1 MYNLEQI
8 ITQQND
14 IKEQID
20 KYNKDLVLYKNSH
33 TEKFIEFK
41 SLQHEL
47 KDELRSANKDEDK
60 IANLN
65 LKIKDMGN
73 QVSFMLGQVQEI
85 TANIDSLKNEQE
97 NLKEQL
103 LENPE
108 VKMAVYAEEKRR
120 VQELKDAKIIEKREL
135 DQLIASNP
143 KDISEIPVGI
153 LKEISNDPL
162 YKKYD
167 EQISNFTELVANAS
181 NPRAKI
187 SLEKKL
193 RTLQQ
198 QKEELIISK
207 IKEMSSDLQNSIR
220 IYDTE
225 LNTLNVK
232 EAKVVLD
239 RNSESTRAKVE
250 AFVNPDFDID
260 DVSDENKE
268 KEQKKEQEKEKTE
281 FSNTQET
288 KEEINKEKEEIDEAQ
303 STKEEISNSSE
314 EKVYS
319 ASEDRKI
326 ELIEND
332 VNNLPVKTGFFSK
345 FKNKLE
351 KAKEWFK
358 NKVTNFRTSLE
369 KYAKNEKNEIEDLN
383 KVDESDLLNI
393 DNLNNNN
400 DNLEE
405 KGKEAEKEEFTVNMP
420 NFEEDQLNRDTEEVK
435 IVEEKNIEQ
444 NQIDDTEV
452 SSSNYTQDEI
462 LSNDDIRKKIEE
474 YMNNLDKKQKELNN
488 KSRAKDQEKV
498 EDGKEDKT
506 KKQDEIEK

>member
-47 KDELRSANKDEDK
+47 KDEQRSANRDEDK

-73 QVSFMLGQVQEI
+73 QVSFMLSQVQEI

-167 EQISNFTELVANAS
+167 EQISNFTELAANAS
-181 NPRAKI
+181 NPRAKT
-187 SLEKKL
+187 SLQNKL

-250 AFVNPDFDID
+250 AFVNPDFNID
-260 DVSDENKE
+260 DVSDEN
-268 KEQKKEQEKEKTE
+268 KEQEKEKTE

-288 KEEINKEKEEIDEAQ
+288 KEETNKEKEKIDEVQ

-314 EKVYS
+314 EKIYS

-332 VNNLPVKTGFFSK
+332 VNNLPVKAGFFSK

-405 KGKEAEKEEFTVNMP
+405 KGKEVEKEEFTVNMP
-420 NFEEDQLNRDTEEVK
+420 HFEKDQLNRDTEEVE
-435 IVEEKNIEQ
+435 IVEENNIEQ

-488 KSRAKDQEKV
+488 KSKAKEQEKV
-498 EDGKEDKT
+498 EDGKEDKS
-506 KKQDEIEK
+506 KMQDEIEK

>member
-20 KYNKDLVLYKNSH
+20 KYNKELVLYKNSH

-73 QVSFMLGQVQEI
+73 QVSFVLGQVQEI

-167 EQISNFTELVANAS
+167 EQISNFTELAANAS

-268 KEQKKEQEKEKTE
+268 KEQEQEKEKTE

-332 VNNLPVKTGFFSK
+332 VNNLPVKAGFFSK
-345 FKNKLE
+345 FKNKIE

-358 NKVTNFRTSLE
+358 NKVTNFREYLE
-369 KYAKNEKNEIEDLN
+369 KYTKNEKNEIEDLN

-405 KGKEAEKEEFTVNMP
+405 KGKEVEKEEFTVNMP
-420 NFEEDQLNRDTEEVK
+420 HFEEDQLNRDTEEVE
-435 IVEEKNIEQ
+435 IVEENNIEQ

-498 EDGKEDKT
+498 EDGKEDKA
-506 KKQDEIEK
+506 KMQDEIEK

>member
-20 KYNKDLVLYKNSH
+20 KYNKELVLYKNSH
-33 TEKFIEFK
+33 AEKFIEFK

-85 TANIDSLKNEQE
+85 NANIDSLKNEQE

-120 VQELKDAKIIEKREL
+120 VQKLKDAKIIKKREL

-167 EQISNFTELVANAS
+167 ERISNFSELAANAS
-181 NPRAKI
+181 NPRARS
-187 SLEKKL
+187 SLQKQL

-207 IKEMSSDLQNSIR
+207 LKEMSSDLQNSIR

-239 RNSESTRAKVE
+239 RNSESTRSKVE

-268 KEQKKEQEKEKTE
+268 KEKEQEKEKTE

-288 KEEINKEKEEIDEAQ
+288 KEETNKQKEEIDETQ

-332 VNNLPVKTGFFSK
+332 VNNLPVKAGFFSK

-358 NKVTNFRTSLE
+358 NKVTNFREYLE
-369 KYAKNEKNEIEDLN
+369 KYTKNEKNEIEDLN
-383 KVDESDLLNI
+383 KVNESDLLNI

-405 KGKEAEKEEFTVNMP
+405 KGKEVEKEEFTVNVP
-420 NFEEDQLNRDTEEVK
+420 PFEEEIENEDINKEQDNKQTEL
-435 IVEEKNIEQ
+435 
-444 NQIDDTEV
+444 DDVEV
-452 SSSNYTQDEI
+452 SSSKYTQEEI
-462 LSNDDIRKKIEE
+462 LDNDDIRKKIEE

-488 KSRAKDQEKV
+488 KSKAKE
-498 EDGKEDKT
+498 
-506 KKQDEIEK
+506 QDEIEK

>member
-1 MYNLEQI
+1 
-8 ITQQND
+8 
-14 IKEQID
+14 
-20 KYNKDLVLYKNSH
+20 
-33 TEKFIEFK
+33 
-41 SLQHEL
+41 
-47 KDELRSANKDEDK
+47 
-60 IANLN
+60 
-65 LKIKDMGN
+65 MGN

-85 TANIDSLKNEQE
+85 NANIDSLKNEQE

-120 VQELKDAKIIEKREL
+120 VQELKDAKILEKREL

-167 EQISNFTELVANAS
+167 EQISNFTELAANAS
-181 NPRAKI
+181 NPRAKT
-187 SLEKKL
+187 SLQNKL

-207 IKEMSSDLQNSIR
+207 LKEMSSDLQNSIR

-268 KEQKKEQEKEKTE
+268 KEQEQEKEKTE

-288 KEEINKEKEEIDEAQ
+288 KEETNKEKEKINETQ

-332 VNNLPVKTGFFSK
+332 VNNLPVKAGFFSK

-358 NKVTNFRTSLE
+358 NKVTNFREYLE
-369 KYAKNEKNEIEDLN
+369 KYTKNEKNEIEDLN

-405 KGKEAEKEEFTVNMP
+405 KGKEIEKEEFTVNMP
-420 NFEEDQLNRDTEEVK
+420 PFEEEIENEDINKEQDNKQTEL
-435 IVEEKNIEQ
+435 
-444 NQIDDTEV
+444 DDVEV
-452 SSSNYTQDEI
+452 SSSKYTQEEI
-462 LSNDDIRKKIEE
+462 LDNNDIRKKIEE
-474 YMNNLDKKQKELNN
+474 YMNNLDKKQKEINN
-488 KSRAKDQEKV
+488 KSKAKE
-498 EDGKEDKT
+498 
-506 KKQDEIEK
+506 QDEIEK

>member
-20 KYNKDLVLYKNSH
+20 KYNKELVLYKNSH

-47 KDELRSANKDEDK
+47 KDEQRSANKDEDK

-73 QVSFMLGQVQEI
+73 QVSFMLSQVKEI

-167 EQISNFTELVANAS
+167 EQISNFTELAANAS
-181 NPRAKI
+181 NPRAKT

-198 QKEELIISK
+198 QKEKLIISK
-207 IKEMSSDLQNSIR
+207 LKEMSSDLQNSIR

-239 RNSESTRAKVE
+239 RHSESTRAKVE

-260 DVSDENKE
+260 DISDENKE
-268 KEQKKEQEKEKTE
+268 KDKEKDQEQEKEKTE
-281 FSNTQET
+281 SSNTQET
-288 KEEINKEKEEIDEAQ
+288 KEETNKEKEEIDEAQ

-332 VNNLPVKTGFFSK
+332 VNNLPVKAGFFSK
-345 FKNKLE
+345 FKNKIE

-358 NKVTNFRTSLE
+358 NTIANFRESLE
-369 KYAKNEKNEIEDLN
+369 KYSKNEKNEIEDLN

-405 KGKEAEKEEFTVNMP
+405 KGKEEEKEEFTVNVP
-420 NFEEDQLNRDTEEVK
+420 PFEEEIENEDINKEQDNKQTEL
-435 IVEEKNIEQ
+435 
-444 NQIDDTEV
+444 DDAEV
-452 SSSNYTQDEI
+452 SSSKYTQEEI
-462 LSNDDIRKKIEE
+462 LDNDDIRKKIEE

-488 KSRAKDQEKV
+488 KSKAKE
-498 EDGKEDKT
+498 
-506 KKQDEIEK
+506 QDEIEK

>member
-20 KYNKDLVLYKNSH
+20 KYNKELVLYKNSH

-120 VQELKDAKIIEKREL
+120 VQELKDAKILEKREL

-167 EQISNFTELVANAS
+167 EQISNFTELAANAS

-232 EAKVVLD
+232 EAKVVLG

-250 AFVNPDFDID
+250 AFVNPDFNID
-260 DVSDENKE
+260 DVSDEN
-268 KEQKKEQEKEKTE
+268 KEQEKEKTE

-288 KEEINKEKEEIDEAQ
+288 KEETNKEKEKIDEAQ

-332 VNNLPVKTGFFSK
+332 VNNLPVKSGFFSK

-405 KGKEAEKEEFTVNMP
+405 KGKEVEKEEFTVNIP
-420 NFEEDQLNRDTEEVK
+420 HFEEDQLNRDTEEVE
-435 IVEEKNIEQ
+435 IVEENNIEQ

-488 KSRAKDQEKV
+488 KSKAKE
-498 EDGKEDKT
+498 
-506 KKQDEIEK
+506 QDEIEK

>member
-20 KYNKDLVLYKNSH
+20 KYNKELVLYKNSH

-120 VQELKDAKIIEKREL
+120 VQELKDAKILEKREL

-167 EQISNFTELVANAS
+167 EQISNFTELAANAS

-250 AFVNPDFDID
+250 AFVNPDFNID
-260 DVSDENKE
+260 DVSDENK
-268 KEQKKEQEKEKTE
+268 
-281 FSNTQET
+281 
-288 KEEINKEKEEIDEAQ
+288 IDEAQ

-319 ASEDRKI
+319 ASGDRKI

-332 VNNLPVKTGFFSK
+332 VNNLPVKAGFFSK

-405 KGKEAEKEEFTVNMP
+405 KGKEVEKEEFTVNIP
-420 NFEEDQLNRDTEEVK
+420 HFEEDQLNRDTEEVE
-435 IVEEKNIEQ
+435 IVEENNIEQ

-488 KSRAKDQEKV
+488 KSKAKE
-498 EDGKEDKT
+498 
-506 KKQDEIEK
+506 QDEIEK

>member
-20 KYNKDLVLYKNSH
+20 KYNKELVLYKNSH

-120 VQELKDAKIIEKREL
+120 VQELKDAKILEKREL

-167 EQISNFTELVANAS
+167 EQISNFTELAANAS

-250 AFVNPDFDID
+250 AFVNPDFNID
-260 DVSDENKE
+260 DVSDEN
-268 KEQKKEQEKEKTE
+268 KEQEKEKTE

-288 KEEINKEKEEIDEAQ
+288 KEETNKEKEKIDEAQ

-332 VNNLPVKTGFFSK
+332 VNNLPVKAGFFSK

-393 DNLNNNN
+393 DN
-400 DNLEE
+400 
-405 KGKEAEKEEFTVNMP
+405 
-420 NFEEDQLNRDTEEVK
+420 
-435 IVEEKNIEQ
+435 
-444 NQIDDTEV
+444 
-452 SSSNYTQDEI
+452 
-462 LSNDDIRKKIEE
+462 
-474 YMNNLDKKQKELNN
+474 
-488 KSRAKDQEKV
+488 
-498 EDGKEDKT
+498 
-506 KKQDEIEK
+506 

>member
-73 QVSFMLGQVQEI
+73 QVSFMLSQVQEI

-120 VQELKDAKIIEKREL
+120 VQELKDAKILEKREL

-167 EQISNFTELVANAS
+167 EQISNFTELAANAS

-193 RTLQQ
+193 HTLQL

-268 KEQKKEQEKEKTE
+268 QEKEQEKTE

-288 KEEINKEKEEIDEAQ
+288 KEETNKEKEEEIDEAQ

-314 EKVYS
+314 EKIYS

-332 VNNLPVKTGFFSK
+332 VNNLPVKAGFFSK

-405 KGKEAEKEEFTVNMP
+405 KGKEVEKEEFTVNIP
-420 NFEEDQLNRDTEEVK
+420 HFEEDQLNRDTEEVE
-435 IVEEKNIEQ
+435 IVEENNIEQ

-488 KSRAKDQEKV
+488 KSKAKE
-498 EDGKEDKT
+498 
-506 KKQDEIEK
+506 QDEIEK

>member
-20 KYNKDLVLYKNSH
+20 KYNKELVLYKNSH

-120 VQELKDAKIIEKREL
+120 VQELKDAKILEKREL

-167 EQISNFTELVANAS
+167 EQISNFTELTANTS
-181 NPRAKI
+181 NPRAKT

-193 RTLQQ
+193 RTLQL

-268 KEQKKEQEKEKTE
+268 KEKEKEKEKTE

-288 KEEINKEKEEIDEAQ
+288 KEETNKEKEEIDETQ

-332 VNNLPVKTGFFSK
+332 VNNLPVKAGFFSK

-358 NKVTNFRTSLE
+358 NKVTNFREYLE
-369 KYAKNEKNEIEDLN
+369 KYTKNEKNEIEDLN

-405 KGKEAEKEEFTVNMP
+405 KGKEVEKEEFTVNVP
-420 NFEEDQLNRDTEEVK
+420 PFEEEIENEDINKEQDNKQTEL
-435 IVEEKNIEQ
+435 
-444 NQIDDTEV
+444 DDVEV
-452 SSSNYTQDEI
+452 SSSKYTQEEI
-462 LSNDDIRKKIEE
+462 LDNNDIRKKIEE

-488 KSRAKDQEKV
+488 KSKAKE
-498 EDGKEDKT
+498 
-506 KKQDEIEK
+506 QDEIEK

>member
-73 QVSFMLGQVQEI
+73 QVSFMLSQVQEI

-167 EQISNFTELVANAS
+167 EQISNFTELAANAS
-181 NPRAKI
+181 NPRAKT

-193 RTLQQ
+193 RTLQL

-207 IKEMSSDLQNSIR
+207 MKEMSSDLQNSIR

-268 KEQKKEQEKEKTE
+268 KEQEKTE

-288 KEEINKEKEEIDEAQ
+288 KEETNKEKEEIDEAQ

-314 EKVYS
+314 EKIYS

-332 VNNLPVKTGFFSK
+332 VNNLPVKAGFFSK

-405 KGKEAEKEEFTVNMP
+405 KGKEVEKEEFTVNIP
-420 NFEEDQLNRDTEEVK
+420 HFEEDQLNRDTEEVE
-435 IVEEKNIEQ
+435 IVEENNIEQ

-498 EDGKEDKT
+498 EDGKEDKA
-506 KKQDEIEK
+506 KMQDEIEK

>member
-8 ITQQND
+8 ITQQNN

-20 KYNKDLVLYKNSH
+20 KYNKELVLYKNSH

-167 EQISNFTELVANAS
+167 EQISNFSELRANAS
-181 NPRAKI
+181 NPRARS
-187 SLEKKL
+187 SLQNKL

-207 IKEMSSDLQNSIR
+207 LKEMSSDLQNSIR

-268 KEQKKEQEKEKTE
+268 KEKEKTE

-288 KEEINKEKEEIDEAQ
+288 KEETNKEKEEIDETQ

-332 VNNLPVKTGFFSK
+332 VNNLPVKAGFFSK

-405 KGKEAEKEEFTVNMP
+405 KGKEVEKEEFTVNMP
-420 NFEEDQLNRDTEEVK
+420 HFEEDQLNRDTEEVE
-435 IVEEKNIEQ
+435 IVEENNIEQ

-488 KSRAKDQEKV
+488 KSKAKDQEKV
-498 EDGKEDKT
+498 EDGKEDKA
-506 KKQDEIEK
+506 KMQDEIEK

>member
-20 KYNKDLVLYKNSH
+20 KYNKELVLYKNSH

-73 QVSFMLGQVQEI
+73 QVSFMLSQVQEI

-120 VQELKDAKIIEKREL
+120 VQELKDAKILEKREL

-167 EQISNFTELVANAS
+167 EQISNFTELAANAS
-181 NPRAKI
+181 NPRAKT

-193 RTLQQ
+193 RTLQL

-268 KEQKKEQEKEKTE
+268 QEKEKTE

-288 KEEINKEKEEIDEAQ
+288 KEETNKEKEKIDEAQ

-332 VNNLPVKTGFFSK
+332 VNNLPVKAGFFSK

-358 NKVTNFRTSLE
+358 NKIANFREYLE
-369 KYAKNEKNEIEDLN
+369 KYTKNEKNEIEDLN

-405 KGKEAEKEEFTVNMP
+405 KGKEVEKEEFTVNIP
-420 NFEEDQLNRDTEEVK
+420 HFEEDQLNRDTEEVE
-435 IVEEKNIEQ
+435 IVEENNIEQ

-488 KSRAKDQEKV
+488 KSKAKE
-498 EDGKEDKT
+498 
-506 KKQDEIEK
+506 QDEIEK

>member
-73 QVSFMLGQVQEI
+73 QVSFMLSQVQEI

-167 EQISNFTELVANAS
+167 EQISNFTELAANAS
-181 NPRAKI
+181 NPRAKT

-193 RTLQQ
+193 RTLQL

-207 IKEMSSDLQNSIR
+207 MKEMSSDLQNSIR

-268 KEQKKEQEKEKTE
+268 KEQEKTE

-288 KEEINKEKEEIDEAQ
+288 KEETNKEKEEIDEAQ

-332 VNNLPVKTGFFSK
+332 VNNLPVKAGFFSK

-405 KGKEAEKEEFTVNMP
+405 KGKEVEKEEFTVNIP
-420 NFEEDQLNRDTEEVK
+420 HFEEDQLNRDTEEVE
-435 IVEEKNIEQ
+435 IVEENNIEQ

-488 KSRAKDQEKV
+488 KSKAKE
-498 EDGKEDKT
+498 
-506 KKQDEIEK
+506 QDEIEK

>member
-47 KDELRSANKDEDK
+47 KDEQRSANRDEDK

-73 QVSFMLGQVQEI
+73 QVSFMLSQVQEI

-167 EQISNFTELVANAS
+167 EQISNFSELRANAS
-181 NPRAKI
+181 NPRAKT
-187 SLEKKL
+187 SLQNKL

-220 IYDTE
+220 IYDSE

-268 KEQKKEQEKEKTE
+268 KEQEKTE

-288 KEEINKEKEEIDEAQ
+288 KEEI
-303 STKEEISNSSE
+303 SNSSE
-314 EKVYS
+314 EKIYS

-332 VNNLPVKTGFFSK
+332 VNNLPVKAGFFSK

-405 KGKEAEKEEFTVNMP
+405 KGKEVEKEEFTVNMP

-488 KSRAKDQEKV
+488 KSKAKE
-498 EDGKEDKT
+498 
-506 KKQDEIEK
+506 QDEIEK

>member
-73 QVSFMLGQVQEI
+73 QVSFMLSQVQEI

-167 EQISNFTELVANAS
+167 EQISNFSELRANAS
-181 NPRAKI
+181 NPRAKT
-187 SLEKKL
+187 SLQNKL

-220 IYDTE
+220 IYDSE

-268 KEQKKEQEKEKTE
+268 KEQEKTE

-288 KEEINKEKEEIDEAQ
+288 KEETNKEKEEIDEAQ

-314 EKVYS
+314 EKIYS

-332 VNNLPVKTGFFSK
+332 VNNLPVKAGFFSK
-345 FKNKLE
+345 FKNKFE

-358 NKVTNFRTSLE
+358 NKISNFRESLS
-369 KYAKNEKNEIEDLN
+369 KHEKNEIDDLN
-383 KVDESDLLNI
+383 KIDEADLLNI
-393 DNLNNNN
+393 NNLNNNN

-405 KGKEAEKEEFTVNMP
+405 KGKDVEKEEFTVNMP
-420 NFEEDQLNRDTEEVK
+420 HFEENEIDRDTEEVK

-488 KSRAKDQEKV
+488 KSKAKE
-498 EDGKEDKT
+498 
-506 KKQDEIEK
+506 QDEIEK

>member
-20 KYNKDLVLYKNSH
+20 KYNKELVLYKNSH

-120 VQELKDAKIIEKREL
+120 VQELKDAKILEKREL

-167 EQISNFTELVANAS
+167 EQISNFTELAANAS

-268 KEQKKEQEKEKTE
+268 KEQEKTE

-288 KEEINKEKEEIDEAQ
+288 KEETNKEKEEIDEAQ

-314 EKVYS
+314 EKIYS

>member
-8 ITQQND
+8 ITQQNN

-20 KYNKDLVLYKNSH
+20 KYNKELVLYKNSH

-167 EQISNFTELVANAS
+167 EQISNFSELRANAS
-181 NPRAKI
+181 NPRARS
-187 SLEKKL
+187 SLQNKL

-207 IKEMSSDLQNSIR
+207 LKEMSSDLQNSIR

-268 KEQKKEQEKEKTE
+268 KEKEKTE

-288 KEEINKEKEEIDEAQ
+288 KEETNKEKEEIDETQ

-332 VNNLPVKTGFFSK
+332 VNNLPVKAGFFSK

-405 KGKEAEKEEFTVNMP
+405 KGKEVEKEEFTVNMP
-420 NFEEDQLNRDTEEVK
+420 HFEEDQLNRDTEEVE
-435 IVEEKNIEQ
+435 IVEENNIEQ

-498 EDGKEDKT
+498 EDGKEDKA
-506 KKQDEIEK
+506 KMQDEIEK

>member
-20 KYNKDLVLYKNSH
+20 KYNKELVLYKNSH

-73 QVSFMLGQVQEI
+73 QVSFMLSQVQEI

-120 VQELKDAKIIEKREL
+120 VQELKDAKILEKREL

-167 EQISNFTELVANAS
+167 EQISNFTELAANAS

-268 KEQKKEQEKEKTE
+268 QEKEKTE

-288 KEEINKEKEEIDEAQ
+288 KEETNKEKEKIDEAQ

-326 ELIEND
+326 ELIENN
-332 VNNLPVKTGFFSK
+332 VNNLPVKAGFFSK

-405 KGKEAEKEEFTVNMP
+405 KGKEVEKEEFTVNMP
-420 NFEEDQLNRDTEEVK
+420 HFEEDQLNRDTEEVE
-435 IVEEKNIEQ
+435 IVEENNIEQ

-488 KSRAKDQEKV
+488 KSKAKE
-498 EDGKEDKT
+498 
-506 KKQDEIEK
+506 QDEIEK

>member
-20 KYNKDLVLYKNSH
+20 KYNKELVLYKNSH

-120 VQELKDAKIIEKREL
+120 VQELKDAKILEKREL

-167 EQISNFTELVANAS
+167 EQISNFTELTANTS
-181 NPRAKI
+181 NPRAKT

-193 RTLQQ
+193 RTLQL

-268 KEQKKEQEKEKTE
+268 KEKEKTE

-288 KEEINKEKEEIDEAQ
+288 KEETNKEKEEIDETQ

-332 VNNLPVKTGFFSK
+332 VNNLPVKAGFFSK

-358 NKVTNFRTSLE
+358 NKVTNFREYLE
-369 KYAKNEKNEIEDLN
+369 KYTKNEKNEIEDLN

-405 KGKEAEKEEFTVNMP
+405 KGKEVEKEEFTVNVP
-420 NFEEDQLNRDTEEVK
+420 PFEEEIENEDINKEQDNKQTEL
-435 IVEEKNIEQ
+435 
-444 NQIDDTEV
+444 DDVEV
-452 SSSNYTQDEI
+452 SSSKYTQEEI
-462 LSNDDIRKKIEE
+462 LDNNDIRKKIEE

-488 KSRAKDQEKV
+488 KSKAKE
-498 EDGKEDKT
+498 
-506 KKQDEIEK
+506 QDEIEK

>member
-20 KYNKDLVLYKNSH
+20 KYNKELVLYKNSH

-120 VQELKDAKIIEKREL
+120 VQELKDAKILEKREL

-167 EQISNFTELVANAS
+167 EQISNFTELAANAS

-250 AFVNPDFDID
+250 AFVNPDFNID
-260 DVSDENKE
+260 DVSDEN
-268 KEQKKEQEKEKTE
+268 KEQEKEKTE

-288 KEEINKEKEEIDEAQ
+288 KEETNKEKEKIDEAQ

-332 VNNLPVKTGFFSK
+332 VNNLPVKAGFFSK

-405 KGKEAEKEEFTVNMP
+405 KGKEVEKEEFTVNIP
-420 NFEEDQLNRDTEEVK
+420 RFEEDQLNRDTEEVE
-435 IVEEKNIEQ
+435 IVEENNIEQ

-488 KSRAKDQEKV
+488 KSKAKE
-498 EDGKEDKT
+498 
-506 KKQDEIEK
+506 QDEIEK

>member
-73 QVSFMLGQVQEI
+73 QVSFMLSQVQEI

-120 VQELKDAKIIEKREL
+120 VQELKDAKILEKREL

-167 EQISNFTELVANAS
+167 EQISNFTELAANAS

-193 RTLQQ
+193 HTLQL

-268 KEQKKEQEKEKTE
+268 QEKEQEKTE

-288 KEEINKEKEEIDEAQ
+288 KEETNKEKEEEIDEAQ

-314 EKVYS
+314 EKIYS

-332 VNNLPVKTGFFSK
+332 VNNLPVKAGFFSK

-358 NKVTNFRTSLE
+358 NKIANFRTSLE

-405 KGKEAEKEEFTVNMP
+405 KGKEVEKEEFTVNIP
-420 NFEEDQLNRDTEEVK
+420 HFEEDQLNRDTEEVE
-435 IVEEKNIEQ
+435 IVEENNIEQ

-488 KSRAKDQEKV
+488 KSKAKE
-498 EDGKEDKT
+498 
-506 KKQDEIEK
+506 QDEIEK

>member
-8 ITQQND
+8 ITQQNN

-20 KYNKDLVLYKNSH
+20 KYNKELVLYKNSH

-85 TANIDSLKNEQE
+85 NANIDSLKNEQE

-108 VKMAVYAEEKRR
+108 VKMAIYAEEKRR
-120 VQELKDAKIIEKREL
+120 VQELKDAKILEKREL

-167 EQISNFTELVANAS
+167 ERISNFSELAANAS
-181 NPRAKI
+181 NPRARS
-187 SLEKKL
+187 SLQKQL

-207 IKEMSSDLQNSIR
+207 LKEMSSDLQNSIR

-239 RNSESTRAKVE
+239 RNSESTRSKVE

-268 KEQKKEQEKEKTE
+268 KEKEKEQEQEKEKTE

-288 KEEINKEKEEIDEAQ
+288 KEETNKEKAEIDETQ

-314 EKVYS
+314 EKIYS

-332 VNNLPVKTGFFSK
+332 VNNLPVKAGFFSK

-358 NKVTNFRTSLE
+358 NKATNFREYLE
-369 KYAKNEKNEIEDLN
+369 KYTKNEKNEIEDLN

-405 KGKEAEKEEFTVNMP
+405 KGKEVEKEEFTVNVP
-420 NFEEDQLNRDTEEVK
+420 PFEEEIENEDINKEQDNKQTEL
-435 IVEEKNIEQ
+435 
-444 NQIDDTEV
+444 DDVEV
-452 SSSNYTQDEI
+452 SSSKYTQEEI
-462 LSNDDIRKKIEE
+462 LDNNDIRKKIEE

-488 KSRAKDQEKV
+488 KSKAKE
-498 EDGKEDKT
+498 
-506 KKQDEIEK
+506 QDEIEK

>member
-20 KYNKDLVLYKNSH
+20 KYNKELVLYKNSH

-120 VQELKDAKIIEKREL
+120 VQELKDAKILEKREL

-167 EQISNFTELVANAS
+167 EQISNFTELAANAS

-198 QKEELIISK
+198 QKEKLIISK

-250 AFVNPDFDID
+250 AFVNPDFNID
-260 DVSDENKE
+260 DVSDEN
-268 KEQKKEQEKEKTE
+268 KEQEKEKTE

-288 KEEINKEKEEIDEAQ
+288 KEKTNKEKEKIDEAQ

-332 VNNLPVKTGFFSK
+332 VNNLPVKAGFFSK

-405 KGKEAEKEEFTVNMP
+405 KGKEVEKEEFTVNIP
-420 NFEEDQLNRDTEEVK
+420 HFEEDQLNRDTEEVE
-435 IVEEKNIEQ
+435 IVEENNIEQ

-488 KSRAKDQEKV
+488 KSKAKE
-498 EDGKEDKT
+498 
-506 KKQDEIEK
+506 QDEIEK

>member
-47 KDELRSANKDEDK
+47 KDEQRSANKDEDK

-73 QVSFMLGQVQEI
+73 QVSFMLSQVKEI

-167 EQISNFTELVANAS
+167 EQISNFTELAANAS

-207 IKEMSSDLQNSIR
+207 MKEMSSDLQNSIR

-239 RNSESTRAKVE
+239 RNSESTRSKVE

-268 KEQKKEQEKEKTE
+268 QEKEKTE

-288 KEEINKEKEEIDEAQ
+288 KEETNKEKEEIDEAQ
-303 STKEEISNSSE
+303 STKEETSNSSE
-314 EKVYS
+314 EKIYS

-332 VNNLPVKTGFFSK
+332 VNNLPVKAGFFSK

-369 KYAKNEKNEIEDLN
+369 KYAKNEKNEIKDLN

-405 KGKEAEKEEFTVNMP
+405 KGKEVEKEEFTVNMP
-420 NFEEDQLNRDTEEVK
+420 HFEEDQLNRDTEEVE
-435 IVEEKNIEQ
+435 IVAENNIEQ

-488 KSRAKDQEKV
+488 KSKAKE
-498 EDGKEDKT
+498 
-506 KKQDEIEK
+506 QDEIEK

>member
-73 QVSFMLGQVQEI
+73 QVSFMLSQVQEI

-167 EQISNFTELVANAS
+167 EQISNFTELAANAS
-181 NPRAKI
+181 NPRAKT

-193 RTLQQ
+193 RTLQL

-207 IKEMSSDLQNSIR
+207 MKEMSSDLQNSIR

-250 AFVNPDFDID
+250 AFVNPDFNID
-260 DVSDENKE
+260 DVSDEN
-268 KEQKKEQEKEKTE
+268 KEQEKEKTE

-288 KEEINKEKEEIDEAQ
+288 KEETNKEKEKIDEAQ

-332 VNNLPVKTGFFSK
+332 VNNLPVKAGFFSK

-405 KGKEAEKEEFTVNMP
+405 KGKEVEKEEFTVNIP
-420 NFEEDQLNRDTEEVK
+420 HFEEDQLNRDTEEVE
-435 IVEEKNIEQ
+435 IVEENNIEQ

-488 KSRAKDQEKV
+488 KSKAKE
-498 EDGKEDKT
+498 
-506 KKQDEIEK
+506 QDEIEK

>member
-20 KYNKDLVLYKNSH
+20 KYNKELVLYKNSH

-85 TANIDSLKNEQE
+85 TANIDSLKNEQQ

-103 LENPE
+103 LENSE

-167 EQISNFTELVANAS
+167 EQISNFTELAANAS

-268 KEQKKEQEKEKTE
+268 QEKEKTE

-288 KEEINKEKEEIDEAQ
+288 KEETNKEKEEIDETQ

-405 KGKEAEKEEFTVNMP
+405 KGKEVEKEEFTVNMP

-488 KSRAKDQEKV
+488 KSKAKEQEKV

>member
-20 KYNKDLVLYKNSH
+20 KYNKELVLYKNSH

-73 QVSFMLGQVQEI
+73 QVSFMLSQVKEI

-167 EQISNFTELVANAS
+167 EQISNFTELAANAS

-268 KEQKKEQEKEKTE
+268 KEKEKTE

-288 KEEINKEKEEIDEAQ
+288 KEETNKEKEEIDEAQ

-314 EKVYS
+314 EKIYS

-332 VNNLPVKTGFFSK
+332 VNNLPVKAGFFSK

-405 KGKEAEKEEFTVNMP
+405 KGKEVEKEEFTVNMP
-420 NFEEDQLNRDTEEVK
+420 HFEEDQLNRDTEEVE
-435 IVEEKNIEQ
+435 IVEENNIEQ

-488 KSRAKDQEKV
+488 KSKAKEQEKV

>member
-20 KYNKDLVLYKNSH
+20 KYNKELVLYKNSH

-85 TANIDSLKNEQE
+85 TANIDSLKNEQQ

-103 LENPE
+103 LENSE

-167 EQISNFTELVANAS
+167 EQISNFTELAANAS

-268 KEQKKEQEKEKTE
+268 QEKEKTE

-288 KEEINKEKEEIDEAQ
+288 KEETNKEKEEIDETQ

-405 KGKEAEKEEFTVNMP
+405 KGKEVEKEEFTVNIP
-420 NFEEDQLNRDTEEVK
+420 HFEEDQLNRDTEEVE
-435 IVEEKNIEQ
+435 IVEENNIEQ

-488 KSRAKDQEKV
+488 KSKAKE
-498 EDGKEDKT
+498 
-506 KKQDEIEK
+506 QDEIEK

>member
-20 KYNKDLVLYKNSH
+20 KYNKELVLYKNSH

-73 QVSFMLGQVQEI
+73 QVSFMLSQVKEI

-167 EQISNFTELVANAS
+167 EQISNFTELAANAS

-193 RTLQQ
+193 HTLQL

-268 KEQKKEQEKEKTE
+268 QEKEQEKTE

-288 KEEINKEKEEIDEAQ
+288 KEETNKEKEEEIDEAQ

-314 EKVYS
+314 EKIYS

-332 VNNLPVKTGFFSK
+332 VNNLPVKAGFFSK

-405 KGKEAEKEEFTVNMP
+405 KGKEVEKEEFTVNIP
-420 NFEEDQLNRDTEEVK
+420 HFEEDQLNRDTEEVE
-435 IVEEKNIEQ
+435 IVEENNIEQ

-488 KSRAKDQEKV
+488 KSKAKE
-498 EDGKEDKT
+498 
-506 KKQDEIEK
+506 QDEIEK

>member
-47 KDELRSANKDEDK
+47 KDEQRSANKDEDK

-73 QVSFMLGQVQEI
+73 QVSFMLSQVKEI

-167 EQISNFTELVANAS
+167 EQISNFTELAANAS
-181 NPRAKI
+181 NPRAKT

-207 IKEMSSDLQNSIR
+207 LKEMSSDLQNSIR

-239 RNSESTRAKVE
+239 RHSESTRAKVE

-260 DVSDENKE
+260 DISDENKE
-268 KEQKKEQEKEKTE
+268 KDKEKDQEQEKEKTE
-281 FSNTQET
+281 SSNTQET
-288 KEEINKEKEEIDEAQ
+288 KEETNKEKEEIDEAQ

-332 VNNLPVKTGFFSK
+332 VNNLPVKAGFFSK

-351 KAKEWFK
+351 KVKEWFK
-358 NKVTNFRTSLE
+358 NKATNFRKSLE

-393 DNLNNNN
+393 DNLNNN

-405 KGKEAEKEEFTVNMP
+405 KGKEIEKEEFTVNMP
-420 NFEEDQLNRDTEEVK
+420 HFEEDQLNKDTEETER
-435 IVEEKNIEQ
+435 VEENNIEQ
-444 NQIDDTEV
+444 NQIDDTEI
-452 SSSNYTQDEI
+452 SSSSYTQDEI

-488 KSRAKDQEKV
+488 KSKAKE
-498 EDGKEDKT
+498 
-506 KKQDEIEK
+506 QDEIEK

>member
-20 KYNKDLVLYKNSH
+20 KYNKELVLYKNSH

-47 KDELRSANKDEDK
+47 KDEQRSANKDEDK

-73 QVSFMLGQVQEI
+73 QVSFMLSQVKEI

-167 EQISNFTELVANAS
+167 EQISNFTELAANAS
-181 NPRAKI
+181 NPRAKT

-207 IKEMSSDLQNSIR
+207 LKEMSSDLQNSIR

-239 RNSESTRAKVE
+239 RHSESTRAKVE

-260 DVSDENKE
+260 DISDENKE
-268 KEQKKEQEKEKTE
+268 KDKEKDQEQEKEKTE
-281 FSNTQET
+281 SSNTQET
-288 KEEINKEKEEIDEAQ
+288 KEETNKEKEEIDEAQ

-332 VNNLPVKTGFFSK
+332 VNNLPVKAGFFSK
-345 FKNKLE
+345 FKNKIE

-358 NKVTNFRTSLE
+358 NKIANFRESLE
-369 KYAKNEKNEIEDLN
+369 KYSKNEKNEIEDLN

-405 KGKEAEKEEFTVNMP
+405 KGKEEEKEEFTVNVP
-420 NFEEDQLNRDTEEVK
+420 PFEEEIENEDINKEQDNKQTEL
-435 IVEEKNIEQ
+435 
-444 NQIDDTEV
+444 DDAEV
-452 SSSNYTQDEI
+452 SSSKYTQEEI
-462 LSNDDIRKKIEE
+462 LDNDDIRKKIEE

-488 KSRAKDQEKV
+488 KSKAKE
-498 EDGKEDKT
+498 
-506 KKQDEIEK
+506 QDEIEK

>member
-20 KYNKDLVLYKNSH
+20 KYNKELVLYKNSH

-120 VQELKDAKIIEKREL
+120 VQELKDAKIHEKREL

-167 EQISNFTELVANAS
+167 EQISNFTELAANAS

-250 AFVNPDFDID
+250 AFVNPDFNID
-260 DVSDENKE
+260 DVSDEN
-268 KEQKKEQEKEKTE
+268 KEQEKEKTE

-288 KEEINKEKEEIDEAQ
+288 KEETNKEKEKIDEAQ

-332 VNNLPVKTGFFSK
+332 VNNLPVKAGFFSK

-405 KGKEAEKEEFTVNMP
+405 KGKEVEKEEFTVNIP
-420 NFEEDQLNRDTEEVK
+420 HFEEDQLNRDTEEVE
-435 IVEEKNIEQ
+435 IVEENNIEQ

-488 KSRAKDQEKV
+488 KSKAKE
-498 EDGKEDKT
+498 
-506 KKQDEIEK
+506 QDEIEK

>member
-20 KYNKDLVLYKNSH
+20 KYNKELVLYKNSH

-73 QVSFMLGQVQEI
+73 QVSFMLSQVQEI

-120 VQELKDAKIIEKREL
+120 VQELKDAKILEKREL

-167 EQISNFTELVANAS
+167 EQISNFTELAANAS

-193 RTLQQ
+193 HTLQL

-207 IKEMSSDLQNSIR
+207 MKEMSSDLQNSIR

-268 KEQKKEQEKEKTE
+268 QEKAQEKTE

-288 KEEINKEKEEIDEAQ
+288 KEETNKEKEEEIDEAQ

-314 EKVYS
+314 EKIYS

-332 VNNLPVKTGFFSK
+332 VNNLPVKAGFFSK

-405 KGKEAEKEEFTVNMP
+405 KGKEVEKEEFTVNIP
-420 NFEEDQLNRDTEEVK
+420 HFEEDQLNRDTEEVE
-435 IVEEKNIEQ
+435 IVEENNIEQ

-488 KSRAKDQEKV
+488 KSKAKE
-498 EDGKEDKT
+498 
-506 KKQDEIEK
+506 QDEIEK

>member
-8 ITQQND
+8 ITQQNN

-20 KYNKDLVLYKNSH
+20 KYNKELVLYKNSH

-85 TANIDSLKNEQE
+85 NANIDSLKNEQE

-108 VKMAVYAEEKRR
+108 VKMAIYAEEKRR
-120 VQELKDAKIIEKREL
+120 VQELKDAKILEKREL

-167 EQISNFTELVANAS
+167 ERISNFSELAANAS
-181 NPRAKI
+181 NPRARS
-187 SLEKKL
+187 SLQKQL

-207 IKEMSSDLQNSIR
+207 LKEMSSDLQNSIR

-239 RNSESTRAKVE
+239 RNSESTRSKVE

-268 KEQKKEQEKEKTE
+268 KEKEQEQEKEKTE

-288 KEEINKEKEEIDEAQ
+288 KEETNKEKAEIDETQ

-332 VNNLPVKTGFFSK
+332 VNNLPVKAGFFSK

-358 NKVTNFRTSLE
+358 NKVTNFREYLE
-369 KYAKNEKNEIEDLN
+369 KYTKNEKNEIEDLN

-405 KGKEAEKEEFTVNMP
+405 KGKEVEKEEFTVNVP
-420 NFEEDQLNRDTEEVK
+420 PFEEEIENEDINKEQDNKQTEL
-435 IVEEKNIEQ
+435 
-444 NQIDDTEV
+444 DDVEV
-452 SSSNYTQDEI
+452 SSSKYTQEEI
-462 LSNDDIRKKIEE
+462 LDNNDIRKKIEE

-488 KSRAKDQEKV
+488 KSKAKE
-498 EDGKEDKT
+498 
-506 KKQDEIEK
+506 QDEIEK

>member
-8 ITQQND
+8 ITQQNN

-20 KYNKDLVLYKNSH
+20 KYNKELVLYKNSH

-47 KDELRSANKDEDK
+47 KDEQRSANKDEDK

-120 VQELKDAKIIEKREL
+120 VQELKDAKILEKREL

-167 EQISNFTELVANAS
+167 EQISNFTELAANAS
-181 NPRAKI
+181 NPRAKT
-187 SLEKKL
+187 SLQNKL
-193 RTLQQ
+193 RTLQL

-268 KEQKKEQEKEKTE
+268 KEKEKEQEKEKTE

-288 KEEINKEKEEIDEAQ
+288 KEETNKEKEEIDEAQ

-358 NKVTNFRTSLE
+358 NKVTNFKEYLE
-369 KYAKNEKNEIEDLN
+369 KYTKNEKDEIEDLN

-405 KGKEAEKEEFTVNMP
+405 KSKEIEKEEFTVNMP
-420 NFEEDQLNRDTEEVK
+420 PFEEDQLKRDTEEVE
-435 IVEEKNIEQ
+435 IVEENNIEQ
-444 NQIDDTEV
+444 NQIDNTEV
-452 SSSNYTQDEI
+452 SSSKYTQEEI
-462 LSNDDIRKKIEE
+462 LDNNDIRKKIEE

-488 KSRAKDQEKV
+488 KSKAKE
-498 EDGKEDKT
+498 
-506 KKQDEIEK
+506 QDEIEK

>member
-20 KYNKDLVLYKNSH
+20 KYNKELVLYKNSH

-73 QVSFMLGQVQEI
+73 QVSFMLSQVQEI

-120 VQELKDAKIIEKREL
+120 VQELKDAKILEKREL

-167 EQISNFTELVANAS
+167 EQISNFTELAANAS

-250 AFVNPDFDID
+250 AFVNPDFNID
-260 DVSDENKE
+260 DVSDEN
-268 KEQKKEQEKEKTE
+268 KEQEKEKTE

-288 KEEINKEKEEIDEAQ
+288 KEETNKEKEKIDEAQ

-326 ELIEND
+326 ELIENN
-332 VNNLPVKTGFFSK
+332 VNNLPVKAGFFSK

-405 KGKEAEKEEFTVNMP
+405 KGKEVEKEEFTVNIP
-420 NFEEDQLNRDTEEVK
+420 HFEEDQLNRDTEEVE
-435 IVEEKNIEQ
+435 IVEENNIEQ

-488 KSRAKDQEKV
+488 KSKAKE
-498 EDGKEDKT
+498 
-506 KKQDEIEK
+506 QDEIEK

>member
-47 KDELRSANKDEDK
+47 KDEQRSANKDEDK

-73 QVSFMLGQVQEI
+73 QVSFMLSQVKEI

-167 EQISNFTELVANAS
+167 EQISNFTELAANAS

-207 IKEMSSDLQNSIR
+207 MKEMSSDLQNSIR

-239 RNSESTRAKVE
+239 RNSESTRSKVE

-268 KEQKKEQEKEKTE
+268 QEKEKTE

-288 KEEINKEKEEIDEAQ
+288 KEETNKEKEEIDEAQ
-303 STKEEISNSSE
+303 STKEETSNSSE
-314 EKVYS
+314 EKIYS

-332 VNNLPVKTGFFSK
+332 VNNLPVKAGFFSK

-369 KYAKNEKNEIEDLN
+369 KYAKNEKNEIKDLN

-405 KGKEAEKEEFTVNMP
+405 KGKEVEKEEFIVNVP
-420 NFEEDQLNRDTEEVK
+420 PFEEEIENEDINKEQDNKQTEL
-435 IVEEKNIEQ
+435 
-444 NQIDDTEV
+444 DDAEV
-452 SSSNYTQDEI
+452 SSSKYTQEEI

-488 KSRAKDQEKV
+488 KSKAKE
-498 EDGKEDKT
+498 
-506 KKQDEIEK
+506 QDEIEK

>member
-20 KYNKDLVLYKNSH
+20 KYNKELVLYKNSH
-33 TEKFIEFK
+33 AEKFIEFK

-85 TANIDSLKNEQE
+85 NANIDSLKNEQE

-167 EQISNFTELVANAS
+167 EQISNFTELAANAS

-207 IKEMSSDLQNSIR
+207 MKEMSSDLQNSIR

-239 RNSESTRAKVE
+239 RNSESTRSKVE

-268 KEQKKEQEKEKTE
+268 QEKEKTE

-288 KEEINKEKEEIDEAQ
+288 KEETNKEKEEIDEAQ
-303 STKEEISNSSE
+303 STKEETSNSSE
-314 EKVYS
+314 EKIYS

-332 VNNLPVKTGFFSK
+332 VNNLPVKAGFFSK

-369 KYAKNEKNEIEDLN
+369 KYAKNEKNEIKDLN

-405 KGKEAEKEEFTVNMP
+405 KGKEVEKEEFIVNVP
-420 NFEEDQLNRDTEEVK
+420 PFEEEIENEDINKEQDNKQTEL
-435 IVEEKNIEQ
+435 
-444 NQIDDTEV
+444 DDAEV
-452 SSSNYTQDEI
+452 SSSKYTQEEI

-488 KSRAKDQEKV
+488 KSKAKE
-498 EDGKEDKT
+498 
-506 KKQDEIEK
+506 QDEIEK

>member
-20 KYNKDLVLYKNSH
+20 KYNKELVLYKNSH

-120 VQELKDAKIIEKREL
+120 VQELKDAKILEKREL

-167 EQISNFTELVANAS
+167 EQISNFTELAANAS

-207 IKEMSSDLQNSIR
+207 IKEMYSDLQNSIR

-250 AFVNPDFDID
+250 AFVNPDFNID
-260 DVSDENKE
+260 DVSDEN
-268 KEQKKEQEKEKTE
+268 KEQEKEKTE

-288 KEEINKEKEEIDEAQ
+288 KEETNKEKEKIDEAQ

-332 VNNLPVKTGFFSK
+332 VNNLPVKAGFFSK

-405 KGKEAEKEEFTVNMP
+405 KGKEVEKEEFTVNIP
-420 NFEEDQLNRDTEEVK
+420 HFEEDQLNRDTEEVE
-435 IVEEKNIEQ
+435 IVEENNIEQ

-488 KSRAKDQEKV
+488 KSKAKE
-498 EDGKEDKT
+498 
-506 KKQDEIEK
+506 QDEIEK